1 VRECEIAILVAGS
14 AATAI
19 APGRAVFTASVA
31 FAWIGDTYHV
41 GRAAWILVE
50 PLTFETEVF
59 AVNDEVVRSV
69 CIIVVSCSYDLG
81 IKSLK

>member
-1 VRECEIAILVAGS
+1 
-14 AATAI
+14 
-19 APGRAVFTASVA
+19 
-31 FAWIGDTYHV
+31 V